1 VKGPSGTRQCIIRFL
16 RDFVKVV
23 GEWGRD
29 LTYEGVFV
37 NIVRHFTSVPGLN
50 LPGRQNWPWTAVSSG
65 KRLKILQFT
74 NISTDSHDLGKSI
87 PQKNT
92 IELEGTVIETL
103 PSAVFRV
110 QLDSG
115 QVILGHLA
123 GKMRIYK
130 IRILPGDKVIIE
142 VTPYDLT
149 RGRIIRRLR

>member
-1 VKGPSGTRQCIIRFL
+1 MGKASKFFI
-16 RDFVKVV
+16 
-23 GEWGRD
+23 
-29 LTYEGVFV
+29 
-37 NIVRHFTSVPGLN
+37 FT
-50 LPGRQNWPWTAVSSG
+50 T
-65 KRLKILQFT
+65 
-74 NISTDSHDLGKSI
+74 ISTDSQGLGKSI